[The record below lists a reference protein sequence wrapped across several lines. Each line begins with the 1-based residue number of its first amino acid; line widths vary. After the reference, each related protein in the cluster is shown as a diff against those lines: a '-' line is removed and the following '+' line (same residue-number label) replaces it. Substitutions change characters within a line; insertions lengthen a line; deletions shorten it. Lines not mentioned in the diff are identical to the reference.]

1 MNQTRSLLICG
12 RPDGR
17 LTALTT
23 AEASVCLAV
32 NQASSIQ
39 SIGGTCES
47 MTIGHNPSKLPL
59 SHKSI
64 TLEMCRP
71 KFLCEKILDEVDE
84 NERNRRTIAKANDS
98 NGTQETSMRRLS
110 SGSLSLR
117 RISLSS
123 RRSSKLDEDDGL
135 NRSRSSSRLL
145 GAYSNLEQDAHM
157 ATYSQLGD
165 KAKKKLDKNAH
176 VDAAMGTVINK
187 MIRESRSLDH
197 MRHIFD
203 QFDSDGSGELD
214 LQEFKDAY
222 RQLFPN
228 IKDAQLEAMFEE
240 ADLDKGGTVDFDEFT
255 TIARIPQSEVLGKL
269 GTQNRDERGLVQVEQ
284 SKESFF
290 GEQLRKNAP
299 KGVGAFLMSESQK
312 LSMELYESRIA
323 SMQRFVAMTVMFHQV
338 SNAQLVFR
346 SYNDK
351 THFSLI
357 CLST

>member
-1 MNQTRSLLICG
+1 MLVCG

-47 MTIGHNPSKLPL
+47 ITIGHNPSKLPL

-64 TLEMCRP
+64 TLDMCRP
-71 KFLCEKILDEVDE
+71 KFLCETILDEVDE
-84 NERNRRTIAKANDS
+84 AEKSKRAAAKKNNS
-98 NGTQETSMRRLS
+98 NSKNETSMRRLS
-110 SGSLSLR
+110 SGSGSFR
-117 RISLSS
+117 FSG
-123 RRSSKLDEDDGL
+123 RRSSKLHEDDGL
-135 NRSRSSSRLL
+135 NRSRSSARLL

-157 ATYSQLGD
+157 ATYSLLGE

-176 VDAAMGTVINK
+176 VDDAMGSVINK
-187 MIRESRSLDH
+187 MIRENRSLDH
-197 MRHIFD
+197 MRTAFD
-203 QFDSDGSGELD
+203 QFDTDGSGELD

-222 RQLFPN
+222 RQLFPQ
-228 IKDAQLEAMFEE
+228 IEDSQLETMFEE
-240 ADLDKGGTVDFDEFT
+240 ADLDKGGTVDFDEFS
-255 TIARIPQSEVLGKL
+255 TIARIPQAEVLGKL

-290 GEQLRKNAP
+290 GEELRKNAP

-338 SNAQLVFR
+338 SLLVLCFGCTKK
-346 SYNDK
+346 N
-351 THFSLI
+351 
-357 CLST
+357 